1 MVIICFVH
9 PASSV
14 SIVQEKVEIPLKQ
27 IHVLDNRVD
36 GAGDISVVAE
46 KPTPLAG
53 Q

>member
-1 MVIICFVH
+1 MVIICSVH

-27 IHVLDNRVD
+27 SYVLDNRID
-36 GAGDISVVAE
+36 SAGDISVVAE

-53 Q
+53 R